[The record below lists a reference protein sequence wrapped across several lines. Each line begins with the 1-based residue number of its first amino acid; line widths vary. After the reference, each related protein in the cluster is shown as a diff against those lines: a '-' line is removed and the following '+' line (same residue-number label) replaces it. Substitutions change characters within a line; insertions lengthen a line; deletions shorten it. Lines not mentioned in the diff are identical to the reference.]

1 MTRSGGHPS
10 GRPTAA
16 LTDRPAAPP
25 SLISVQLRHFLVVHA
40 DVEPFGLDLDG
51 ALAAYAAAEVRFL
64 GDTNVEVVLLGSD
77 SRETLERTHSS
88 YFELADRHIGVPARR
103 AR

>member
-1 MTRSGGHPS
+1 M
-10 GRPTAA
+10 
-16 LTDRPAAPP
+16 
-25 SLISVQLRHFLVVHA
+25 QLRHFLVVYDIAAHHA

-88 YFELADRHIGVPARR
+88 YFELADRHIDWIVARELLDFGLR
-103 AR
+103 